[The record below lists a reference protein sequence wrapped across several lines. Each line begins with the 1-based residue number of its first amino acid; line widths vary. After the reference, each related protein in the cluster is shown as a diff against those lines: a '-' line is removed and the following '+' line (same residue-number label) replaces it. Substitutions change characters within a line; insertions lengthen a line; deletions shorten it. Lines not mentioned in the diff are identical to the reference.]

1 MIIEKWSIVVV
12 SVMFSGVLTGGF
24 GQELLH
30 VIVEALLNGVILWQV
45 QVLLRSDQ
53 LLLMD
58 PRLRGVSAVLEQISG
73 TRRADREG
81 RTSVSEAG
89 SPLILVHGRRV
100 LLCRLIRTAGTAEA
114 IGQQRVLAALV
125 IGRRERAQTVH
136 AVQVVPRGQDFV
148 VQDVSLTLF
157 RPRASVYMD
166 LRRADGQCT
175 ASARL
180 VHTEAAEQPLELH
193 SLLLAGLRRFRP
205 GHGPAVGAQRGAG
218 EAGVGAGRER
228 VIGAPLGSGG
238 RGDPAGVSLHQ
249 ISVQERSRWGGRNR
263 RDSLI
268 DKINTAWRKQ
278 AIWHLTLLMHFVALC
293 YMKLN
298 HIHPNVN
305 AIQL

>member
-1 MIIEKWSIVVV
+1 MIIVKRSIVAV

-30 VIVEALLNGVILWQV
+30 VVVEALLNGVHLWQV

-58 PRLRGVSAVLEQISG
+58 PRLCGVSAVLEQISG
-73 TRRADREG
+73 TRRADGEG

-89 SPLILVHGRRV
+89 SALVLVHGRRV
-100 LLCRLIRTAGTAEA
+100 LQRGLVHTAGTAEA
-114 IGQQRVLAALV
+114 VGQQRVLAALV
-125 IGRRERAQTVH
+125 IGRGERAQTVH

-148 VQDVSLTLF
+148 VQDVRLALF
-157 RPRASVYMD
+157 RPRASVYVD
-166 LRRADGQCT
+166 LRRAGGQRT

-193 SLLLAGLRRFRP
+193 PLLLAGLRRFGP
-205 GHGPAVGAQRGAG
+205 GRGPAVGAQRGAG

-238 RGDPAGVSLHQ
+238 RGDPAGVSLHR
-249 ISVQERSRWGGRNR
+249 ISVQERSRWGGRDG

-268 DKINTAWRKQ
+268 DKINTA
-278 AIWHLTLLMHFVALC
+278 
-293 YMKLN
+293 
-298 HIHPNVN
+298 
-305 AIQL
+305 